1 MRTKIFFSIVIATFN
16 SEKTIKE
23 CLKSVKT
30 QSFENYEIVIIDNN
44 STDRSLKIIKKLNF
58 KKIKIISE
66 TDTGIY
72 DALNKGIKKSSGEV
86 ISILHSDDLYSNQ
99 NVLKNVYNKFS
110 KNIDIVYG
118 NLIYVQRNNI
128 NIPVRKWIGKLS
140 NKNNF
145 YKGWHPPH
153 PTFFAKRTLYKK
165 YGYYN
170 NNIGNPADVELM
182 FRFLIKHKI
191 SSRHL
196 NRILIKMRYG
206 GVSNKKLISILKQ
219 NLKILQIL
227 KIDKKPIKI
236 FIFFVNKIKSR
247 VNQFIL

>member
-1 MRTKIFFSIVIATFN
+1 
-16 SEKTIKE
+16 
-23 CLKSVKT
+23 
-30 QSFENYEIVIIDNN
+30 
-44 STDRSLKIIKKLNF
+44 
-58 KKIKIISE
+58 
-66 TDTGIY
+66 
-72 DALNKGIKKSSGEV
+72 
-86 ISILHSDDLYSNQ
+86 
-99 NVLKNVYNKFS
+99 
-110 KNIDIVYG
+110 
-118 NLIYVQRNNI
+118 
-128 NIPVRKWIGKLS
+128 
-140 NKNNF
+140 
-145 YKGWHPPH
+145 
-153 PTFFAKRTLYKK
+153 
-165 YGYYN
+165 
-170 NNIGNPADVELM
+170 M